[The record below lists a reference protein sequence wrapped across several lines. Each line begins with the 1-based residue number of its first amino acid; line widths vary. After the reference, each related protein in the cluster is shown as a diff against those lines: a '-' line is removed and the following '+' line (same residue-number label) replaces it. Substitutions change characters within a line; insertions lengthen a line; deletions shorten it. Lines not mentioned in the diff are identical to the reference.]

1 VGDLASV
8 LGIMLEGVEKLRLS
22 NILVKF
28 GAEFENVDMVA
39 LIDVAKVAAA
49 VDAWS
54 PAWADAEEATRPK
67 GADV

>member
-1 VGDLASV
+1 V
-8 LGIMLEGVEKLRLS
+8 LGVMLEDAEKLRWS
-22 NILVKF
+22 KILVKF

-54 PAWADAEEATRPK
+54 
-67 GADV
+67 